1 VNRFDIAVH
10 PLESGVDFS
19 PGYTEQAGVE
29 HVWQPPFNA
38 RLYREQGNGDSGQVT
53 SKPEGTELLLVG
65 PLSDSYRLHPLLH
78 AARDAPN

>member
-10 PLESGVDFS
+10 PLESGIDFG

-53 SKPEGTELLLVG
+53 GNPESYG
-65 PLSDSYRLHPLLH
+65 PGRTAG
-78 AARDAPN
+78 AAVQTRSWIVLPIAREAA